1 MDQRRSKR
9 IVLLFSLVLL
19 SGVLLFFWNHSQMQE
34 ALAEDLNNTIG
45 VLSQDDALTEAQLIK
60 AFNGDME
67 AQAISDGEGLKQKYG
82 FLEKGTREQRIL
94 KRYYRQGLLSLCA
107 VFLGMAGIFFL
118 LFRKNVQAQLDNQKM
133 EDRFQEEKNRNE
145 LLLERTRQEE
155 SNVKSSLTDIVH
167 QLKTPIASL
176 KLSMEIALSE
186 DYTAEERQE
195 FKEQCETQISKLD
208 MMLDGLAKISQLEKN
223 LIQLRPERYAIRQ
236 LMNEIISSVILKA
249 LDKEIEI
256 ELELEEVFFV
266 NVDYKW
272 TVEAVT
278 NVVENAVKYS
288 PKQTTVRL
296 RITPMVTFALVEVI
310 DQGSGIAK
318 DELSRIYQRFYR
330 GTQAEIQEV
339 EGSGV
344 GLYLTRKIIEEQGG
358 AVMAKPAQPAGANFQ
373 ITLPLG

>member
-118 LFRKNVQAQLDNQKM
+118 LFRKNAQAQLDNQKM

-186 DYTAEERQE
+186 DYTAEEKQE